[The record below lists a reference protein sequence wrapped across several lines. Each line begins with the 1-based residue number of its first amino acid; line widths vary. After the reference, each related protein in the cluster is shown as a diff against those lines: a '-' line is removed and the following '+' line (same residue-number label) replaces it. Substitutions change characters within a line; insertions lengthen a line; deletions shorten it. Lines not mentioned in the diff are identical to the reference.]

1 MDYATLAKD
10 IIHLVGGKENVKNV
24 MHCITRLRFFLH
36 DELKADTEAIKSLKG
51 VMSVIIS
58 GGQYQV
64 VIGNEVEGVFNAV
77 MQQLGDDFTDQ
88 KPVKSDS
95 AEKQKNVVMRFLE
108 TITGTITP
116 VIGFLGAAGI
126 LKGILSLL
134 TTFSWLSTT
143 SGAYLI
149 LNALAD
155 SLFYFFPIILGYSA
169 GKKLGGNPFLPAIIG
184 GALVHPTI
192 TAALAQSGITFFGIP
207 VVLMNYTCSVFPI
220 IVAAYLCAV
229 SEKWIATWM
238 PSYLK
243 QIVTPLL
250 IISVVG
256 TITFLV
262 VGPAV
267 TYLGNAIAD
276 GVLAIYSFSPILTGI
291 LIGAFW
297 QLLVVFGLHWGL
309 IPIII
314 NNILINGA
322 DPLMAMLFVSILTQI
337 GSALG
342 IALKTKDTETKEIAI
357 AATIS
362 ALFGVTEPALYGLSL
377 KYKKA
382 LLCSCLGGAVAGG
395 FFGIVNAQAYG
406 VAGGIF
412 GVMSMINPAGIDFS
426 MYAFLIAFAI
436 AVFGSAALIYI
447 IGYENKDA

>member
-1 MDYATLAKD
+1 MKYATLAQD
-10 IIHLVGGKENVKNV
+10 IIRLVGGKENVTNV
-24 MHCITRLRFFLH
+24 IHCITRLRFSLV
-36 DELKADTEAIKSLKG
+36 DEKKADTEAIKALKG

-77 MQQLGDDFTDQ
+77 IEALGMEENKQTQQ
-88 KPVKSDS
+88 PSS
-95 AEKQKNVVMRFLE
+95 AKQKNVVMRFLE

-126 LKGILSLL
+126 LKGILSVL
-134 TTFSWLSTT
+134 TTFSWLSTEA
-143 SGAYLI
+143 GAYLI

-192 TAALAQSGITFFGIP
+192 SAALGQTGLSFVGVPI
-207 VVLMNYTCSVFPI
+207 VLMNYTCSVFPI
-220 IVAAYLCAV
+220 IVAAYLCSLA
-229 SEKWIATWM
+229 EKWIATWM

-243 QIVTPLL
+243 QILTPLL
-250 IISVVG
+250 IITVVG
-256 TITFLV
+256 TITFLA

-314 NNILINGA
+314 NNIMINGA

-382 LLCSCLGGAVAGG
+382 LICSCIGGAIAGG
-395 FFGIVNAQAYG
+395 FFGLVNAQAYG

-412 GVMSMINPAGIDFS
+412 GFMSMINPAGIDFS
-426 MYAFLIAFAI
+426 MYAFGIAFVI
-436 AVFGSAALIYI
+436 AVFGSAALIYM